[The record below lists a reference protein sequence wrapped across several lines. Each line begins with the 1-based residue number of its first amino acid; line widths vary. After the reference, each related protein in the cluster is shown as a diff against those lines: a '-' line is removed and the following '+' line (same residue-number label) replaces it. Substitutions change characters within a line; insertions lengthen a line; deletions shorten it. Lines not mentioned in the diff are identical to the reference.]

1 MPKLKPVV
9 KVFVSNLFCLI
20 VILLITWVHLLIF
33 SAEDLTNIDLGGNY
47 NKSPKDILFRV
58 RKEIN
63 SGRTFE
69 CSESALNQ
77 YLNSVILGKENE
89 LFSKLV
95 KFDSVAVRLE
105 EDEFD
110 LIIIR
115 EFNGEPLTFSAKFK
129 VVSTNKGIE
138 ISVKSGKFGK
148 LNVPGGFVSLLYPG
162 IVSIADLFEVEKEM
176 LSRPISITL
185 KRNWLQ
191 LEQRG

>member
-1 MPKLKPVV
+1 MYIAMNRFK
-9 KVFVSNLFCLI
+9 I
-20 VILLITWVHLLIF
+20 V
-33 SAEDLTNIDLGGNY
+33 
-47 NKSPKDILFRV
+47 
-58 RKEIN
+58 
-63 SGRTFE
+63 
-69 CSESALNQ
+69 
-77 YLNSVILGKENE
+77 LGKENE
-89 LFSKLV
+89 TFSKLV

-115 EFNGEPLTFSAKFK
+115 KLNGEPLTFSAKFK

-138 ISVKSGKFGK
+138 ISVQSGKFGK

-162 IVSIADLFEVEKEM
+162 IVSIADLLEVEKEM

-191 LEQRG
+191 LQQRG